1 MRSLSKGFPN
11 LSFFV
16 DAPLVFLLVA
26 CSLLM
31 VPAGSGASTEDDPYL
46 GLNSPSVQEGDSGTT
61 TLTFTARLTD
71 ANGNTQASRKTITA
85 HYEVLSEAGDTAT
98 AGTDYTA
105 TSGTLTFAPGETS
118 KTIDVS
124 VLGDTDVE
132 GDETLTVKWT
142 GWENVWLVSYTYTG
156 TITNDDS
163 APVPD
168 PAVVTVADASASEGD
183 AITFTVALD
192 KAVEGGFAVTPSF
205 SDGTATEGTDYSE
218 NTSALSFSGTAGE
231 TQTFSVS
238 TSEDEDIE
246 GDETFTVGLSV
257 SGTSHAVTA
266 TDTATGTITNDDNDD
281 NDNNEPVI
289 PAAVSIGDA
298 SASEG
303 DAITFTVA
311 LDKAVEGGFAVTP
324 SFSDG
329 TATEGTDYSE
339 NTSALSFSGTAGETQ
354 TFSVSTSEDADI
366 EGDETFTVGLS
377 VSGTSHSV
385 TATDTATGTITN
397 DDNDDN
403 DDNDNND
410 NNEPVIPA
418 AVSIGDAS
426 ASEGDAITF
435 TVALDKAVEGGFAVT
450 PSFSDGTATEGTD
463 YSENTSALSFSGTA
477 GETQT
482 FSVSTSEDEDI
493 EGDETFTVGLSVSGT
508 SHAVT
513 ATSTATGTITNDD
526 ADPPARV
533 TVADV
538 SASEGESMT
547 FTVWLSKAVEGGFT
561 VTPSFSDGT
570 ATEGTDYSENTSALS
585 FSGTA
590 GETQTFSVSTSED
603 EDIEGDETFTVG
615 LAVSGT
621 SHSVTATD
629 TATGTITNDD
639 SAAVTIADASA
650 SEGDAITFTVTLDK
664 AVSGGFTVTPSFT
677 DGTATKGTDYSEN
690 TAALSFAGTA
700 GETQTFTVSTS
711 EDEDIEGDETFTV
724 GLSASGASVSATATA
739 TGTITN
745 DDSAAVTIADASAS
759 EGDAITFT
767 VSLDKAVSGGFTV
780 TPSFTDGTAT
790 KGTDYSENTA
800 ALSFAGTAG
809 ETQTFS
815 VSTSEDE
822 DIEGDETFTVGLSA
836 SGASVSATATATGTI
851 TNDDSAAVT
860 IADASASEGD
870 AITFTVTL
878 DKAVE
883 GGFTV
888 TPRFRDDTATS
899 GTDYTANTSALSF
912 AGTAG
917 ETQTF
922 SVSTSEDE
930 DIEDNETFTVG
941 LVVSSLSITATSTAT
956 GTITNDDNAEVTIA
970 DASASE
976 GDAISFTVSL
986 DKAVSGGL
994 TVTPSFSDGT
1004 ATSGTDYTENT
1015 SALSF
1020 SGTAGETQTFSVS
1033 TREDEDIEGDETF
1046 TVGLAVSGTTHSVT
1060 STSTATGTITNDD
1073 SAAVTIADASASEGD
1088 AISFTVTLDKAVSG
1102 GLTVSPS
1109 FTDGTATEGTDYT
1122 ENTAALSFSGTA
1134 GETQTFSVST
1144 TEDEDI
1150 ESNET
1155 FTVGLA
1161 VSGTSHSVTA
1171 TSTATGTITNDDNA
1185 AVTIADASA
1194 SEGDAISFTVTL
1206 DKAVSGGLTV
1216 SPSFTDGTATEGTDY
1231 TENTASLSFSGT
1243 AGETQTFSVSTSE
1256 DEDIESNET
1265 FTVGLAVSG
1274 TTHSVSATSTA
1285 TGTITNDDSATVTIA
1300 DASASEGDAISF
1312 TVTLDKAVS
1321 GGLTVSP
1328 SFTDGTATEGT
1339 DYTENTASLS
1349 FSGTAGETQTFSV
1362 STSEDEDIEGDE
1374 TFTVGLAVSGT
1385 THSVSATSTATGTI
1399 TNDDSAA
1406 VTIADA
1412 SASEGDAISFTV
1424 TLDKA
1429 VSGGF
1434 TVTPSFTDGT
1444 ATEGTDYTEN
1454 TAALSFAGTAGE
1466 TQTFGVSTTEDTDVE
1481 DDETFTVGLAVSGTS
1496 ASVTAT
1502 STATGTITN
1511 DDSAAISVTLSVNP
1525 SSVSEDAG
1533 STSVTVTATA
1543 ASAVAANTSVTVSI
1557 GGGTATA
1564 GTDYTAVTSL
1574 ALEIPAGGTTGTG
1587 AFKLTPV
1594 DDTEIEGKETISVS
1608 GSGSGLSV
1616 SGTSLELR
1624 DKEEVS
1630 AEWWF
1635 GAKLSVAPSSVS
1647 ENGGSQKVTVTADVS
1662 EWGTSTSDL
1671 SYEVTV
1677 GKGGDSAVS
1686 GTDYKAV
1693 SKFNIT
1699 IKTGRRSG
1707 SNSFNLEPIG
1717 DTDWEGDETITI
1729 HASGTGG
1736 AVSTALTLT
1745 DEGDRP
1751 YSGPQV
1757 ALAANPA
1764 TVSEADGATTV
1775 TVTATSSTHSSAR
1788 TVTVTVGG
1796 SGTATSGTDY
1806 AAVSDFTIALA
1817 KNATSATGTFTLTPT
1832 QDKLAEGDE
1841 TIALAGNV
1849 EGSSAKLTGT
1859 NLTLT
1864 DDDAAPAVTLSA
1876 SPASVSENGGATT
1889 VTVTATSAT
1898 AATKARTVLVAVG
1911 NRSDTATPGTDYTVV
1926 PAFNITIA
1934 ANATTATGTFSLTP
1948 TNDTSVENT
1957 ESISIDGTPESGGV
1971 NFTVGGTAVTLT
1983 DDDAQPAV
1991 TLTATPS
1998 SVAEA
2003 ALATS
2008 VTVKATAASAVTW
2021 ARTVTVSVGKTGSAA
2036 SGTDYAA
2043 VSNFDIAIAANA
2055 TSGTGTFS
2063 LKPTQDTTN
2072 EGNET
2077 IGVAGTSLNTTVT
2090 GATVTLADDDINPAV
2105 TLSVSP
2111 ASVLESASATT
2122 VTVTATAASAMTSA
2136 RTVSVKVGGGT
2147 ATSGTDYA
2155 AVSDFNITIAANAT
2169 SGTGTFTLTP
2179 TQDTSVEGGE
2189 TIGVSGS
2196 SSGTTVTG
2204 TTVALTDD
2212 DALPAVTLSVSTS
2225 SVSESASATSVT
2237 VTATAASAIS
2247 SARTVTVSVGQT
2259 GTASSGSDYAA
2270 VTDFDITIAAN
2281 ATSGTGTFTLTP
2293 TQDSA
2298 FEHDETI
2305 GVDGSS
2311 PNTAMTNTTITL
2323 TDDDKDAVTLS
2334 LNRKTLG
2341 EEASGTS
2348 VTVTATA
2355 ATAISSARTVTISV
2369 GDTGT
2374 ATSGTDYTAV
2384 SDFTITIA
2392 ANATSGTGSFTL
2404 TPTQDT
2410 TNEGNETI
2418 GVAGTNSVSTV
2429 TGTTLTLVDDDQ
2441 HTITLS
2447 ANKTGLSEGWSGNVA
2462 ITATRPANSTA
2473 SAVDVTV
2480 IVGQS
2485 WDTATEGVD
2494 YTEVADFTI
2503 TIPAGQTSAI
2513 GNFAVTVKRDF
2524 VADNERFSYG
2534 GLATG
2539 YKVATSHPGYI
2550 STFEWVTTLGLT
2562 VDKSSVS
2569 EDDGATTV
2577 TVTLHAHPTLVG
2589 NTPVTVQ
2596 VGGGGSTATSGTDHA
2611 AVSNFNM
2618 TLPNKA
2624 STVTKTFTLTPIR
2637 DALIE
2642 SDESIWVN
2650 GHGSHW
2656 SSYSGVGTE
2665 ITLTDAQ
2672 TISLSATP
2680 SSVSEGAPP
2689 TQVAVTATAT
2699 GTEST
2704 PRTVTVSVGDTGTAS
2719 SGTDYAAVSDF
2730 DITIPAN
2737 KTGATNTFTLTPT
2750 KDSAGEGD
2758 ETIGVAGSS
2767 TVAYVYDTSLTL
2779 TDTNPAVTLTA
2790 SPSSISEGASG
2801 TSVTVTATA
2810 STALATARTVT
2821 VKVGDSGTATSGTD
2835 YAAVSDFTIT
2845 IAANETSGT
2854 GTFTLTPT
2862 DDTALEGDETI
2873 DVTGTSAEA
2882 ATISRAVL
2890 TLTDDDLPT
2899 IALTT
2904 VPSYVAVAE
2913 DGSRKSVTVRATA
2926 AAAMKAATTVT
2937 LSVGVSGDSATKTT
2951 DYTVSNV
2958 RTITIPKG
2966 QTTAEASFELTPVQD
2981 TSVEGNE
2988 AISVSGSSSGGHT
3001 VTGTSVTLT
3010 DDDKHQLTLSASPS
3024 SVGEGASGTTVTV
3037 TATAKA
3043 AFSSARTVT
3052 VKVGDS
3058 GTATSGTDYA
3068 AVSDFTVTIAA
3079 NATSGTGTFTLT
3091 PTQDTSVEGNETV
3104 GVSGTSANSTVTGTT
3119 VTLTDDDSYP
3129 AITLS
3134 TNPSSVSEGA
3144 SGTSV
3149 TVKATAASSISSAR
3163 TVTVSVGGSGTASRG
3178 TDYATVADFTVTIAA
3193 NATSGTGTFTLTPTN
3208 DTSIEGNETIG
3219 VSGTSASSTVTGTTV
3234 TLNDDDTHAI
3244 TLSVSPS
3251 SVSESK
3257 SSETVTVT
3265 AAINVARSSA
3275 TTVTVTVGESTD
3287 QATSGTDYSA
3297 VSDFTLTIAANATSG
3312 TGTFTFKPK
3321 TDSTYEGLE
3330 TVTISGSASWLTP
3343 VGISSENENHGN
3355 TIPVTN
3361 TSLSIHDSSNYPAVT
3376 LSVSP
3381 SSVSEGASGTSVTVT
3396 ATAASAIGA
3405 SREVTVSVGGSGTAT
3420 SGTDY
3425 AAVSD
3430 FIIKIAANKTSATG
3444 TFTLTPT
3451 GDSVVEGSETI
3462 GVAGTSLS
3470 TTVTGTTVTLTD
3482 DDSATLTIG
3491 DANASEGDSLTF
3503 TVTLSAA
3510 VQGGLTV
3517 TPGSFTNGTAANGD
3531 YEKKANPQT
3540 LTFTGTANET
3550 HDFKVPSTEDAV
3562 LEAAETFT
3570 VGMSVSNA
3578 PSGVTSSDTGT
3589 GTINNDDSAEVTID
3603 DANADEGDAITFTV
3617 TLSEA
3622 VQGGLTV
3629 TPSFTDVSAVEGT
3642 DYDENTTALTFTGT
3656 KGETKTFTVSTTEEA
3671 NVEAAETFTVGL
3683 TVSNAPTG
3691 TTVTATDTG
3700 TGTINN
3706 DDSST
3711 ITIND
3716 ANADESGSMTFTV
3729 TLSEAVQGG
3738 LTVTP
3743 SFTDV
3748 TAVEGTDYDENTTA
3762 LTFTGTKGET
3772 KTFTVDTTQD
3782 AVFEGNETFTVGL
3795 TVSGAP
3801 SGITATDTG
3810 TGTIN
3815 NDDSAAVTID
3825 DANADEGDAMTFT
3838 VTLSEAVQGGLKVTP
3853 GYTNGTTASGDYTA
3867 NTTALTFTGTKDETK
3882 TFTVSTTEEAVLES
3896 NETFTVG
3903 LTVSDAPSGVT
3914 SSDTGTGTI
3923 NNDDSAEVTI
3933 ADADA
3938 DEGDA
3943 ITFTVTLSEAVQGG
3957 LTVTPDFTDVSAVEG
3972 TDYDENTTALTFTG
3986 TKGETQTFTVST
3998 TEDANVEAAETFTVG
4013 LTVSNAPTG
4022 TTVTATDKGTGTI
4035 NNDDSSTVTINDAN
4049 ADEGGSMTFT
4059 VTLSEAVQGGLKV
4072 TPDFTDV
4079 TAVEGT
4085 DYAKN
4090 TAALSFSGT
4099 KGETQTFTVSTTEE
4113 AVVEYAETFAVGLTV
4128 SDVPAG
4134 STVTSSDTGTGT
4146 INNDDSAEVT
4156 VNDANADEGDAITF
4170 TVTLSEAV
4178 QGGLT
4183 VTPGYTHGTTADND
4197 YTKNT
4202 AALSFSGTKG
4212 ETQTFTVSTTEE
4224 AVVEYAE
4231 TFTVYL
4237 TVSKAPA
4244 GVTATDTGTGTIN
4257 NDDTAQAS
4265 VNDASVSESGSMTFT
4280 VTLSEAVQGGL
4291 TVTPSYT
4298 DGTAGSSDYTANT
4311 SALSF
4316 TGTKGET
4323 QTFTVATTDDAVLEG
4338 NESFTVSL
4346 SVSNAPPGVTV
4357 AGGGSNAG
4365 AKSVAL
4371 AAVSASGTG
4380 GTGTI
4385 LNDDSAEVT
4394 INNASA
4400 DEGEEITFTLTL
4412 DTAVQGG
4419 LTVTP
4424 SFTDITATK
4433 GDDYDENT
4441 AAITFTGTQGEM
4453 KYLIV
4458 STTHD
4463 EVIEADNSF
4472 TVSLSVSNAPPG
4484 VTSSDTGTGTI
4495 FDNDTPLVPVYPKL
4509 TIGDASATEGDSL
4522 SFTVSL
4528 DRAVS
4533 GGFTVT
4539 PTYTNGT
4546 ASGSDYT
4553 ENTTALSFTGTA
4565 NESQTFTVATTD
4577 DASVEAAE
4585 TFTVGLT
4592 VSGTTRTVKAK
4603 DTGTGTIQDN
4613 DKAANAS
4620 VSVSDASASE
4630 GSSMTFTVTLDKAVS
4645 GGLTVTPSYT
4655 NGTASS
4661 SDYTEN
4667 TTALSFTGTANETQT
4682 FTVATTDDAALESDE
4697 TFTVG
4702 LSVSHASVTATD
4714 TGTGTI
4720 QDDDAATVSVSDAS
4734 ASEGSSLTFTV
4745 SLDKAVSGGLTVTPS
4760 YTNGTASSS
4769 DYTENTTALSFTGT
4783 ANETQTFTVATT
4795 DDAVLESDE
4804 TFTVGLSA
4812 SHASVTAT
4820 DTGTGTIQD
4829 DDVATVSVSDASA
4842 SEGSSLTFTVS
4853 LDKAVSGG
4861 LTVKPSFTDGTA
4873 SSSDYTENTTA
4884 LSFTGTANETQ
4895 TFTVATTDDAALEGN
4910 ETFTVGL
4917 SVSATT
4923 LNVTASDGIGTI
4935 QDDDVAT
4942 VSVSDAS
4949 ASEGSSL
4956 TFTVTLDQDV
4966 SGGFTVTPSYTDG
4979 TASGSDYTANTTA
4992 LSFSGTANETQT
5004 FTVSTTQ
5011 DAVLEGNETF
5021 TVGLSVS
5028 HASVTATDTGTG
5040 TIRDNDAATVSVS
5053 DASASEGSSLTFTVS
5068 LDKAVSGG
5076 LTVTPSFTDGTATQG
5091 SDYTANATALSFA
5104 GTAGE
5109 IQTFTVA
5116 TTDDALLETAET
5128 FTVGLSVSA
5137 TVLNVT
5143 ATATATGT
5151 IQDND
5156 SAAVTISSA
5165 SATEGSS
5172 LTFTVRLNQ
5181 AVAGGLTVT
5190 PSYTNGTASSS
5201 DYTANT
5207 TALSFT
5213 GTANETQTFT
5223 VATTQDAV
5231 LEGDETFTVG
5241 LSASHAS
5248 VTDTGTG
5255 TGTIQDDDGATV
5267 TISDVSVFEGASL
5280 TFSVMLDQD
5289 VAGGLTVTPS
5299 FTDGTATQGSDYTAN
5314 TTALSFAGTAG
5325 EIQTFTVATTQDAVL
5340 EGDETFT
5347 VGLSASHASVTDTDT
5362 ATGTIQDNDRAAVTV
5377 NDASTIEGSSLTFT
5391 VRLSAAV
5398 QGGLTV
5404 TPSFTDSTATQGS
5417 DYTANT
5423 TALSFTGTA
5432 GEIQT
5437 FTVSTTDDG
5446 AVERH
5451 ETFTVGLSASHASV
5465 TAADTGTGTILNDDV
5480 RPTVALSGPATVQ
5493 NGAFDV
5499 SITFSA
5505 SMTGFARSDLSV
5517 SNGSV
5522 TGLSGSGA
5530 SYTATITP
5538 AASGM
5543 VVVAVAENVARDQA
5557 GNGNQAAAPF
5567 SVQADLDAPTVS
5579 LSGPQSIKGVN
5590 PFDVTIAFSESVT
5603 GFEQGDLSVSNGS
5616 ATGLS
5621 GSGTSYAATIT
5632 PASSGTVTVA
5642 VAAKVAHD
5650 LAGNGNQAAAPF
5662 SVQAIASTIA
5672 SLPAANEAPTF
5683 AGSNQRSVA
5692 ENTLASQPIGAPV
5705 SATDADGD
5713 TLTYTLSG
5721 LDASSFAL
5729 DADSGQVRTL
5739 AALDYE
5745 TQTTYAVVVEVSDGQ
5760 GGTARQPVAIAV
5772 IDEAEP
5778 PAAPDAP
5785 TVTATSK
5792 TSLAIA
5798 WTAPATA
5805 GRPPISDYDVQYR
5818 VAASA
5823 DAFVD
5828 AGYDGTGT
5836 TTALDG
5842 LRPGTAYEVQVRAHN
5857 DEGPSAWSALG
5868 TGRTDAN
5875 TAPTFVEGG
5884 NRSVAENTAAG
5895 QPIGAPVSATDAD
5908 GDALT
5913 YTLAGTDASSFA
5925 LDADS
5930 GQVRTLAALD
5940 YESRTTYAVVVEV
5953 SDGQGGTARQSVA
5966 IAVIDEAEPP
5976 AAPDAP
5982 TVTGT
5987 SKTSLAIAWTAPAT
6001 AGRPPISDY
6010 DVQYRVAAS
6019 GDAFVDAGYDGTGT
6033 TTALDGLRPDRA
6045 YEVQVR
6051 AHNDE
6056 GASAWSAL
6064 GEGRTHEN
6072 VAPAFTDQSV
6082 GDEFEALEFNV
6093 SEGGQQIRAS
6103 VQATDTD
6110 GDVLIFSITGR
6121 DAEAFTIDADTGQL
6135 QVLDELDHERQAT
6148 YELIVAVSD
6157 GQGGMALLPVV
6168 ITVTD
6173 EAEPPATPDAPAV
6186 NAVSTTGLAVAWT
6199 APENLGPP
6207 ISDYDVQ
6214 YRLAGSGVAFTDAGY
6229 DGTGTTTTLEGLQA
6243 DTAYEVH
6250 VRAHND
6256 EGASPWSAPGTGTT
6270 DQLPLEAPVLEDQT
6284 ATAGMPFRY
6293 QFAAV
6298 AQAVDYQATLAD
6310 GIGLPSWLR
6319 FDAATRTF
6327 GGTPPVAGTLSIEVT
6342 ATDGPDRSASAT
6354 FALGVVQAA
6363 PVAVDDE
6370 ATVAEGGTVLIDVLA
6385 NDTDFDG
6392 DRLSVHLV
6400 EETSHGAV
6408 QVNADGTV
6416 SYQHDDS
6423 ETVGDQFHYRVH
6435 DGTAD
6440 SEVATVTI
6448 AVGAVNDA
6456 PTADAGT
6463 DQIVAEE
6470 AAVQLSGSGTDPEG
6484 EVLTYQWSQV
6494 SGSTVALSEATSTVP
6509 AFTAPTQLT
6518 ADATLVFE
6526 LVVTDASGAVS
6537 APDAV
6542 TITVEAGDNDAPVF
6556 DAASY
6561 AFELAENEA
6570 GQPTPIALGRVLASD
6585 PEGEAVTYALTGA
6598 ASRFALDATSGAL
6611 TYIGAGE
6618 DAEATDHYTLT
6629 AQAADPHGASAS
6641 VPVRITIGNVDEPGS
6656 VTLTTYEPLIGQVVR
6671 AQLQDPDGA
6680 ATDVGWQWQ
6689 RSEDEIRWDAI
6700 AGATHDHYT
6709 PVIDDDG
6716 MRLRAIAT
6724 YTDPARTTPLALAS
6738 EATESV
6744 TVATEDANRTRQLA
6758 LAAVGRSVAEDVI
6771 EALNARMVA
6780 ADRHESYVTV
6790 NGQRTVVG
6798 RTESEGNPRSVRAA
6812 AQADA
6817 AEQRRHPLDNS
6828 EFQLAIDETNELT
6841 LWGRGA
6847 LNSFNSRP
6855 DQAGALTL
6863 NSQLGFGYLGVD
6875 YRRAGAATG
6884 VGMMLLRNQGTLD
6897 YQSTFIA
6904 KDNATLTL
6912 TNVLPYIHWRP
6923 KVGVDVWSLVGYG
6936 QGEVEVIDVD
6946 PVRLRM
6952 GAVGLRY
6959 DLRSLGRVQLAAK
6972 TDAFAVQLTPDAGAG
6987 STAQRLRLALESRMN
7002 WRVSPY
7008 GSLQP
7013 TVELGVRWDGG
7024 DGDTGPGAEVAGGLT
7039 YTDERYGL
7047 HVEARGRRLLAHREG
7062 HVGLWGGSLMVR
7074 RQSADR
7080 RGLQVALGPSWGEAD
7095 SRVESLWRGQLMAG
7109 PADAEPSWTPSELT
7123 LTSGYGL
7130 SLSASSQLTPFVEA
7144 GTGPMQRLRV
7154 GTRWDW
7160 MGAGTRQV
7168 EIFGEQRRGP
7178 GTPADRSIQLRG
7190 TLEL

>member
-1 MRSLSKGFPN
+1 MLPLPLSPIELLPTLSRSEIPSSRCRAASRLGG
-11 LSFFV
+11 LC
-16 DAPLVFLLVA
+16 LLAAFAVA
-26 CSLLM
+26 AML
-31 VPAGSGASTEDDPYL
+31 PAGEAGAGSWTSPTLGYKFTTDHVTEGSSFSVTIERLDDKAGGGSHNTSIYTEAKGKSGAGYD
-46 GLNSPSVQEGDSGTT
+46 V
-61 TLTFTARLTD
+61 
-71 ANGNTQASRKTITA
+71 
-85 HYEVLSEAGDTAT
+85 AT

-105 TSGTLTFAPGETS
+105 YSQTHTFS
-118 KTIDVS
+118 KAGDKVTFTISTTQDQK
-124 VLGDTDVE
+124 VE
-132 GDETLTVKWT
+132 GDEALAITVQPGGSGKDKASVYPRIKNDDVGTITISNQSVDEGGNVTFTAKHTGKAAAYGFKATPKYTNGTAESGDYTANTTQLSFSGALNEEKTFTVSTIEDAVLETDETVTVGFDISGQAKVKSGAQVGGGTATL
-142 GWENVWLVSYTYTG
+142 

-163 APVPD
+163 AT
-168 PAVVTVADASASEGD
+168 VTVNDASASEGD
-183 AITFTVALD
+183 DMTFTVTLSE
-192 KAVEGGFAVTPSF
+192 AVEGGLTVTPSYT
-205 SDGTATEGTDYSE
+205 DGTTASGDYTANTTALTFTGTK
-218 NTSALSFSGTAGE
+218 GE
-231 TQTFSVS
+231 TKTFTVS
-238 TSEDEDIE
+238 TTEDAVLE
-246 GDETFTVGLSV
+246 GNETFTVGLSV
-257 SGTSHAVTA
+257 SGA
-266 TDTATGTITNDDNDD
+266 
-281 NDNNEPVI
+281 
-289 PAAVSIGDA
+289 
-298 SASEG
+298 
-303 DAITFTVA
+303 
-311 LDKAVEGGFAVTP
+311 P
-324 SFSDG
+324 SG
-329 TATEGTDYSE
+329 
-339 NTSALSFSGTAGETQ
+339 
-354 TFSVSTSEDADI
+354 
-366 EGDETFTVGLS
+366 
-377 VSGTSHSV
+377 
-385 TATDTATGTITN
+385 
-397 DDNDDN
+397 
-403 DDNDNND
+403 
-410 NNEPVIPA
+410 
-418 AVSIGDAS
+418 
-426 ASEGDAITF
+426 
-435 TVALDKAVEGGFAVT
+435 
-450 PSFSDGTATEGTD
+450 
-463 YSENTSALSFSGTA
+463 
-477 GETQT
+477 
-482 FSVSTSEDEDI
+482 
-493 EGDETFTVGLSVSGT
+493 
-508 SHAVT
+508 
-513 ATSTATGTITNDD
+513 
-526 ADPPARV
+526 
-533 TVADV
+533 
-538 SASEGESMT
+538 
-547 FTVWLSKAVEGGFT
+547 
-561 VTPSFSDGT
+561 
-570 ATEGTDYSENTSALS
+570 
-585 FSGTA
+585 
-590 GETQTFSVSTSED
+590 
-603 EDIEGDETFTVG
+603 
-615 LAVSGT
+615 
-621 SHSVTATD
+621 
-629 TATGTITNDD
+629 
-639 SAAVTIADASA
+639 
-650 SEGDAITFTVTLDK
+650 
-664 AVSGGFTVTPSFT
+664 
-677 DGTATKGTDYSEN
+677 
-690 TAALSFAGTA
+690 
-700 GETQTFTVSTS
+700 
-711 EDEDIEGDETFTV
+711 
-724 GLSASGASVSATATA
+724 
-739 TGTITN
+739 
-745 DDSAAVTIADASAS
+745 
-759 EGDAITFT
+759 
-767 VSLDKAVSGGFTV
+767 
-780 TPSFTDGTAT
+780 
-790 KGTDYSENTA
+790 
-800 ALSFAGTAG
+800 
-809 ETQTFS
+809 
-815 VSTSEDE
+815 
-822 DIEGDETFTVGLSA
+822 
-836 SGASVSATATATGTI
+836 
-851 TNDDSAAVT
+851 
-860 IADASASEGD
+860 
-870 AITFTVTL
+870 
-878 DKAVE
+878 
-883 GGFTV
+883 
-888 TPRFRDDTATS
+888 
-899 GTDYTANTSALSF
+899 
-912 AGTAG
+912 
-917 ETQTF
+917 
-922 SVSTSEDE
+922 
-930 DIEDNETFTVG
+930 
-941 LVVSSLSITATSTAT
+941 
-956 GTITNDDNAEVTIA
+956 
-970 DASASE
+970 
-976 GDAISFTVSL
+976 
-986 DKAVSGGL
+986 
-994 TVTPSFSDGT
+994 
-1004 ATSGTDYTENT
+1004 
-1015 SALSF
+1015 
-1020 SGTAGETQTFSVS
+1020 
-1033 TREDEDIEGDETF
+1033 
-1046 TVGLAVSGTTHSVT
+1046 VT
-1060 STSTATGTITNDD
+1060 STDTGT
-1073 SAAVTIADASASEGD
+1073 G
-1088 AISFTVTLDKAVSG
+1088 TV
-1102 GLTVSPS
+1102 
-1109 FTDGTATEGTDYT
+1109 
-1122 ENTAALSFSGTA
+1122 N
-1134 GETQTFSVST
+1134 
-1144 TEDEDI
+1144 
-1150 ESNET
+1150 
-1155 FTVGLA
+1155 
-1161 VSGTSHSVTA
+1161 
-1171 TSTATGTITNDDNA
+1171 
-1185 AVTIADASA
+1185 
-1194 SEGDAISFTVTL
+1194 
-1206 DKAVSGGLTV
+1206 
-1216 SPSFTDGTATEGTDY
+1216 
-1231 TENTASLSFSGT
+1231 
-1243 AGETQTFSVSTSE
+1243 
-1256 DEDIESNET
+1256 
-1265 FTVGLAVSG
+1265 
-1274 TTHSVSATSTA
+1274 
-1285 TGTITNDDSATVTIA
+1285 NDDSATVTIN
-1300 DASASEGDAISF
+1300 DASASEGD
-1312 TVTLDKAVS
+1312 D
-1321 GGLTVSP
+1321 
-1328 SFTDGTATEGT
+1328 
-1339 DYTENTASLS
+1339 
-1349 FSGTAGETQTFSV
+1349 
-1362 STSEDEDIEGDE
+1362 
-1374 TFTVGLAVSGT
+1374 
-1385 THSVSATSTATGTI
+1385 
-1399 TNDDSAA
+1399 
-1406 VTIADA
+1406 
-1412 SASEGDAISFTV
+1412 
-1424 TLDKA
+1424 
-1429 VSGGF
+1429 
-1434 TVTPSFTDGT
+1434 
-1444 ATEGTDYTEN
+1444 
-1454 TAALSFAGTAGE
+1454 
-1466 TQTFGVSTTEDTDVE
+1466 
-1481 DDETFTVGLAVSGTS
+1481 
-1496 ASVTAT
+1496 
-1502 STATGTITN
+1502 
-1511 DDSAAISVTLSVNP
+1511 
-1525 SSVSEDAG
+1525 
-1533 STSVTVTATA
+1533 
-1543 ASAVAANTSVTVSI
+1543 
-1557 GGGTATA
+1557 
-1564 GTDYTAVTSL
+1564 
-1574 ALEIPAGGTTGTG
+1574 
-1587 AFKLTPV
+1587 
-1594 DDTEIEGKETISVS
+1594 
-1608 GSGSGLSV
+1608 
-1616 SGTSLELR
+1616 
-1624 DKEEVS
+1624 
-1630 AEWWF
+1630 
-1635 GAKLSVAPSSVS
+1635 
-1647 ENGGSQKVTVTADVS
+1647 
-1662 EWGTSTSDL
+1662 
-1671 SYEVTV
+1671 
-1677 GKGGDSAVS
+1677 
-1686 GTDYKAV
+1686 
-1693 SKFNIT
+1693 
-1699 IKTGRRSG
+1699 
-1707 SNSFNLEPIG
+1707 
-1717 DTDWEGDETITI
+1717 
-1729 HASGTGG
+1729 
-1736 AVSTALTLT
+1736 
-1745 DEGDRP
+1745 
-1751 YSGPQV
+1751 
-1757 ALAANPA
+1757 
-1764 TVSEADGATTV
+1764 
-1775 TVTATSSTHSSAR
+1775 
-1788 TVTVTVGG
+1788 
-1796 SGTATSGTDY
+1796 
-1806 AAVSDFTIALA
+1806 
-1817 KNATSATGTFTLTPT
+1817 
-1832 QDKLAEGDE
+1832 
-1841 TIALAGNV
+1841 
-1849 EGSSAKLTGT
+1849 
-1859 NLTLT
+1859 
-1864 DDDAAPAVTLSA
+1864 
-1876 SPASVSENGGATT
+1876 
-1889 VTVTATSAT
+1889 
-1898 AATKARTVLVAVG
+1898 
-1911 NRSDTATPGTDYTVV
+1911 
-1926 PAFNITIA
+1926 
-1934 ANATTATGTFSLTP
+1934 
-1948 TNDTSVENT
+1948 
-1957 ESISIDGTPESGGV
+1957 
-1971 NFTVGGTAVTLT
+1971 
-1983 DDDAQPAV
+1983 
-1991 TLTATPS
+1991 
-1998 SVAEA
+1998 
-2003 ALATS
+2003 
-2008 VTVKATAASAVTW
+2008 
-2021 ARTVTVSVGKTGSAA
+2021 
-2036 SGTDYAA
+2036 
-2043 VSNFDIAIAANA
+2043 
-2055 TSGTGTFS
+2055 
-2063 LKPTQDTTN
+2063 
-2072 EGNET
+2072 
-2077 IGVAGTSLNTTVT
+2077 
-2090 GATVTLADDDINPAV
+2090 
-2105 TLSVSP
+2105 
-2111 ASVLESASATT
+2111 
-2122 VTVTATAASAMTSA
+2122 M
-2136 RTVSVKVGGGT
+2136 
-2147 ATSGTDYA
+2147 
-2155 AVSDFNITIAANAT
+2155 
-2169 SGTGTFTLTP
+2169 
-2179 TQDTSVEGGE
+2179 
-2189 TIGVSGS
+2189 
-2196 SSGTTVTG
+2196 
-2204 TTVALTDD
+2204 
-2212 DALPAVTLSVSTS
+2212 
-2225 SVSESASATSVT
+2225 
-2237 VTATAASAIS
+2237 
-2247 SARTVTVSVGQT
+2247 
-2259 GTASSGSDYAA
+2259 
-2270 VTDFDITIAAN
+2270 
-2281 ATSGTGTFTLTP
+2281 
-2293 TQDSA
+2293 
-2298 FEHDETI
+2298 
-2305 GVDGSS
+2305 
-2311 PNTAMTNTTITL
+2311 
-2323 TDDDKDAVTLS
+2323 
-2334 LNRKTLG
+2334 
-2341 EEASGTS
+2341 
-2348 VTVTATA
+2348 
-2355 ATAISSARTVTISV
+2355 
-2369 GDTGT
+2369 
-2374 ATSGTDYTAV
+2374 
-2384 SDFTITIA
+2384 
-2392 ANATSGTGSFTL
+2392 
-2404 TPTQDT
+2404 
-2410 TNEGNETI
+2410 
-2418 GVAGTNSVSTV
+2418 
-2429 TGTTLTLVDDDQ
+2429 
-2441 HTITLS
+2441 
-2447 ANKTGLSEGWSGNVA
+2447 
-2462 ITATRPANSTA
+2462 
-2473 SAVDVTV
+2473 
-2480 IVGQS
+2480 
-2485 WDTATEGVD
+2485 
-2494 YTEVADFTI
+2494 
-2503 TIPAGQTSAI
+2503 
-2513 GNFAVTVKRDF
+2513 
-2524 VADNERFSYG
+2524 
-2534 GLATG
+2534 
-2539 YKVATSHPGYI
+2539 
-2550 STFEWVTTLGLT
+2550 
-2562 VDKSSVS
+2562 
-2569 EDDGATTV
+2569 
-2577 TVTLHAHPTLVG
+2577 
-2589 NTPVTVQ
+2589 
-2596 VGGGGSTATSGTDHA
+2596 
-2611 AVSNFNM
+2611 
-2618 TLPNKA
+2618 
-2624 STVTKTFTLTPIR
+2624 
-2637 DALIE
+2637 
-2642 SDESIWVN
+2642 
-2650 GHGSHW
+2650 
-2656 SSYSGVGTE
+2656 
-2665 ITLTDAQ
+2665 
-2672 TISLSATP
+2672 
-2680 SSVSEGAPP
+2680 
-2689 TQVAVTATAT
+2689 
-2699 GTEST
+2699 
-2704 PRTVTVSVGDTGTAS
+2704 
-2719 SGTDYAAVSDF
+2719 
-2730 DITIPAN
+2730 
-2737 KTGATNTFTLTPT
+2737 
-2750 KDSAGEGD
+2750 
-2758 ETIGVAGSS
+2758 
-2767 TVAYVYDTSLTL
+2767 
-2779 TDTNPAVTLTA
+2779 
-2790 SPSSISEGASG
+2790 
-2801 TSVTVTATA
+2801 
-2810 STALATARTVT
+2810 
-2821 VKVGDSGTATSGTD
+2821 
-2835 YAAVSDFTIT
+2835 
-2845 IAANETSGT
+2845 
-2854 GTFTLTPT
+2854 
-2862 DDTALEGDETI
+2862 
-2873 DVTGTSAEA
+2873 
-2882 ATISRAVL
+2882 
-2890 TLTDDDLPT
+2890 
-2899 IALTT
+2899 
-2904 VPSYVAVAE
+2904 
-2913 DGSRKSVTVRATA
+2913 
-2926 AAAMKAATTVT
+2926 
-2937 LSVGVSGDSATKTT
+2937 
-2951 DYTVSNV
+2951 
-2958 RTITIPKG
+2958 
-2966 QTTAEASFELTPVQD
+2966 
-2981 TSVEGNE
+2981 
-2988 AISVSGSSSGGHT
+2988 
-3001 VTGTSVTLT
+3001 
-3010 DDDKHQLTLSASPS
+3010 
-3024 SVGEGASGTTVTV
+3024 
-3037 TATAKA
+3037 
-3043 AFSSARTVT
+3043 
-3052 VKVGDS
+3052 
-3058 GTATSGTDYA
+3058 
-3068 AVSDFTVTIAA
+3068 
-3079 NATSGTGTFTLT
+3079 
-3091 PTQDTSVEGNETV
+3091 
-3104 GVSGTSANSTVTGTT
+3104 
-3119 VTLTDDDSYP
+3119 
-3129 AITLS
+3129 
-3134 TNPSSVSEGA
+3134 
-3144 SGTSV
+3144 
-3149 TVKATAASSISSAR
+3149 
-3163 TVTVSVGGSGTASRG
+3163 
-3178 TDYATVADFTVTIAA
+3178 
-3193 NATSGTGTFTLTPTN
+3193 
-3208 DTSIEGNETIG
+3208 
-3219 VSGTSASSTVTGTTV
+3219 
-3234 TLNDDDTHAI
+3234 
-3244 TLSVSPS
+3244 
-3251 SVSESK
+3251 
-3257 SSETVTVT
+3257 
-3265 AAINVARSSA
+3265 
-3275 TTVTVTVGESTD
+3275 
-3287 QATSGTDYSA
+3287 
-3297 VSDFTLTIAANATSG
+3297 
-3312 TGTFTFKPK
+3312 
-3321 TDSTYEGLE
+3321 
-3330 TVTISGSASWLTP
+3330 
-3343 VGISSENENHGN
+3343 
-3355 TIPVTN
+3355 
-3361 TSLSIHDSSNYPAVT
+3361 
-3376 LSVSP
+3376 
-3381 SSVSEGASGTSVTVT
+3381 
-3396 ATAASAIGA
+3396 
-3405 SREVTVSVGGSGTAT
+3405 
-3420 SGTDY
+3420 
-3425 AAVSD
+3425 
-3430 FIIKIAANKTSATG
+3430 
-3444 TFTLTPT
+3444 
-3451 GDSVVEGSETI
+3451 
-3462 GVAGTSLS
+3462 
-3470 TTVTGTTVTLTD
+3470 
-3482 DDSATLTIG
+3482 
-3491 DANASEGDSLTF
+3491 TF

-3517 TPGSFTNGTAANGD
+3517 TPSFTDGTAVEGTD
-3531 YEKKANPQT
+3531 YDENT
-3540 LTFTGTANET
+3540 LKFSFTGTASET
-3550 HDFKVPSTEDAV
+3550 KTFTVSTTEDAV
-3562 LEAAETFT
+3562 LEGNETFT
-3570 VGMSVSNA
+3570 VGLSVSGA
-3578 PSGVTSSDTGT
+3578 PSGVTATDTGT
-3589 GTINNDDSAEVTID
+3589 GTVNNDDSATVTVNDASASEGDDMTFTVTLSEAVQGGLTVTPSFTDVSAVEGTDYDENTSGLSFSGTKGETKTFTVSTTEDAVLEGNETFTVGLSVSGAPSGVTATDTGTGTVNNDDSATVTIN
-3603 DANADEGDAITFTV
+3603 DANASEGDDITFTV

-3642 DYDENTTALTFTGT
+3642 DYDENTSGLSFSGT
-3656 KGETKTFTVSTTEEA
+3656 KGETQTFTVSTTEDAVLEG
-3671 NVEAAETFTVGL
+3671 NETFTVGL
-3683 TVSNAPTG
+3683 SVSGAPSGVTSSDTGTGTVNNDDSATVTINDANASEGDDITFTVTLSEAVQGGLTVTPSFTDVSAVEGTDYDENTSGLSFSGTKGETQTFTVSTTEDAVLEGNETFTVGLSVSNAPSG
-3691 TTVTATDTG
+3691 VTSTDTG
-3700 TGTINN
+3700 TGTVNN
-3706 DDSST
+3706 DDSAT
-3711 ITIND
+3711 VTVND
-3716 ANADESGSMTFTV
+3716 ASASEGDDMTFTV

-3748 TAVEGTDYDENTTA
+3748 SAVEGTDYDENTSG
-3762 LTFTGTKGET
+3762 LSFSGTKGET
-3772 KTFTVDTTQD
+3772 QTFTVSTTED
-3782 AVFEGNETFTVGL
+3782 AVLEGNETFTVGL
-3795 TVSGAP
+3795 SVSGAP
-3801 SGITATDTG
+3801 SGVTSSDTG

-3815 NDDSAAVTID
+3815 NDDSAEVTID

-3853 GYTNGTTASGDYTA
+3853 S
-3867 NTTALTFTGTKDETK
+3867 
-3882 TFTVSTTEEAVLES
+3882 
-3896 NETFTVG
+3896 
-3903 LTVSDAPSGVT
+3903 
-3914 SSDTGTGTI
+3914 
-3923 NNDDSAEVTI
+3923 
-3933 ADADA
+3933 
-3938 DEGDA
+3938 
-3943 ITFTVTLSEAVQGG
+3943 
-3957 LTVTPDFTDVSAVEG
+3957 FTDVSAVEG

-4022 TTVTATDKGTGTI
+4022 APSGVTATDTGTGTI
-4035 NNDDSSTVTINDAN
+4035 NNDDSSTVTINDANADEGDDITFTVTLSEAVQGGLTVTPGYTNGTAASGDYTANTTALSFTGTKGETKTFTVSTTEDAVFEANETFTVGLSVSNAPSGITSSDTGTGTINNDDSAEVTINDANADEGDAMTFTVTLSEAVQGGLTVTPSYTNGTTASGDYTANTTALSFTGTKDETKTFTVSTTEEAVLESNETFTVGLTVSDAPSGVTSTDTGTGTINNDDSSSVTINDANADEGGSMTFTVTLSEAVQGGLTVTPTFTDVSAVEGTDYDENTSGLSFTGTKGETKTFTVSTTEDANVEGNETFTVGLSVSGAPSGVTSTDTGTGTINNDDSSSVTINDANADEGGSMTFTVTLSEAVQGGLTVTPTFTDVTAVEGTDYDENTTALSFTGTKGETKTFTVSTTEDAVLESNETFTVGLSVSNAPSGITATDTGTGTINNDDSAEVTIADANADEGDAMTFTVTLSEAVQGGLKVTPSYTNGTTASGDYTANTAALTFTGTKGETKTFTVSTTEDAVLESNETFTVGLTVSDAPSGVTATDTGTGTINNDDSATVTIADANADEGDAMTFTVTLSEAVQGGLTVTPSFTDVSAVEGTDYVENASGLSFTGTKGETKTFTVSTTEDANVEGNETFTVGLSVSGAPSGVTSTDTGTGTINNDDSSSVTINDAN

-4085 DYAKN
+4085 DYTKN

-4128 SDVPAG
+4128 SDVPTG

-4231 TFTVYL
+4231 TFTVGL

-4244 GVTATDTGTGTIN
+4244 GVTSSDTGTGTIN

-4311 SALSF
+4311 AALSF

-4472 TVSLSVSNAPPG
+4472 TVSLSVSNAPAG

-4533 GGFTVT
+4533 GGLTVT
-4539 PTYTNGT
+4539 PSFTNGT
-4546 ASGSDYT
+4546 ASSSDYT
-4553 ENTTALSFTGTA
+4553 ENTTVLSFTGTA
-4565 NESQTFTVATTD
+4565 NESHTFTVATTD
-4577 DASVEAAE
+4577 DALVEAAE

-4745 SLDKAVSGGLTVTPS
+4745 SLDKAVSGGFTVTPSFTDSTASSSDYTENTTALSFTGTANETQTFTVATTDDAALESDETFTVGLSVSHASVTATDTGTGTIQDDDAATVSVSDASASEGSSLTFTVSLDKAVSGGLTVTPS
-4760 YTNGTASSS
+4760 YTDGTASSS

-4795 DDAVLESDE
+4795 DDAALESDE

-4861 LTVKPSFTDGTA
+4861 FTVTPSFTDSTA
-4873 SSSDYTENTTA
+4873 TQGSDYTANTTV

-4895 TFTVATTDDAALEGN
+4895 TFTVATTDDAVLEGN

-4935 QDDDVAT
+4935 QDDDAAT

-4956 TFTVTLDQDV
+4956 TFTVSLDKAV
-4966 SGGFTVTPSYTDG
+4966 SGGLTVTPSFTDS
-4979 TASGSDYTANTTA
+4979 TATQGSDYTENTTA
-4992 LSFSGTANETQT
+4992 LSFTGTANETQT
-5004 FTVSTTQ
+5004 FTVATTD

-5053 DASASEGSSLTFTVS
+5053 DASATEGDSLTFTVS

-5076 LTVTPSFTDGTATQG
+5076 FTVTPSFTDGTATQG

-5128 FTVGLSVSA
+5128 FTVGLNVSA

-5181 AVAGGLTVT
+5181 AVSGGLTVT

-5207 TALSFT
+5207 TALSFA
-5213 GTANETQTFT
+5213 GTAGEIQTFT

-5267 TISDVSVFEGASL
+5267 TISDVSVFEGSSL

-5299 FTDGTATQGSDYTAN
+5299 FTDGTATQGDDYTAN
-5314 TTALSFAGTAG
+5314 TTALSFVGTAG

-5603 GFEQGDLSVSNGS
+5603 GFAQGDLSVSNGS

-5798 WTAPATA
+5798 WTAPAPA

-5875 TAPTFVEGG
+5875 TAPTFVEDG

-5940 YESRTTYAVVVEV
+5940 YESRTTYAVVVV
-5953 SDGQGGTARQSVA
+5953 ASDGQGGTARQPVA

-5987 SKTSLAIAWTAPAT
+5987 SKTSLAIAWTAPAP

-6056 GASAWSAL
+6056 GASAWSAP

-6256 EGASPWSAPGTGTT
+6256 EGASPWSAPGTGMT

-6542 TITVEAGDNDAPVF
+6542 TITVEAGANDAPVF

-6570 GQPTPIALGRVLASD
+6570 GQPMPIALGRVLASD

-6629 AQAADPHGASAS
+6629 AQAADPHGASTS

-6863 NSQLGFGYLGVD
+6863 NSQLGFGYLGID

-6884 VGMMLLRNQGTLD
+6884 VGMMLLRNQGALD
-6897 YQSTFIA
+6897 YQSTVID

-6912 TNVLPYIHWRP
+6912 TNVLPYVHWRP
-6923 KVGVDVWSLVGYG
+6923 KAGVDVWSLVGYG

>member
-16 DAPLVFLLVA
+16 DATLIFLLVA

-31 VPAGSGASTEDDPYL
+31 VPAGSGASTEDAPYL
-46 GLNSPSVQEGDSGTT
+46 GLNSPSVPEGDSGTT

-142 GWENVWLVSYTYTG
+142 GWENVWLVSYSHTG
-156 TITNDDS
+156 TITNDDNDNIE
-163 APVPD
+163 PVI
-168 PAVVTVADASASEGD
+168 PAAVSIGDASASEGD
-183 AITFTVALD
+183 AITFTVMLD
-192 KAVEGGFAVTPSF
+192 KAVEGGLTVTPSF

-246 GDETFTVGLSV
+246 GDETFTVGL
-257 SGTSHAVTA
+257 A
-266 TDTATGTITNDDNDD
+266 
-281 NDNNEPVI
+281 
-289 PAAVSIGDA
+289 
-298 SASEG
+298 
-303 DAITFTVA
+303 
-311 LDKAVEGGFAVTP
+311 
-324 SFSDG
+324 
-329 TATEGTDYSE
+329 
-339 NTSALSFSGTAGETQ
+339 
-354 TFSVSTSEDADI
+354 
-366 EGDETFTVGLS
+366 

-385 TATDTATGTITN
+385 TATDTATGTIT
-397 DDNDDN
+397 N

-435 TVALDKAVEGGFAVT
+435 TVMLDKAVEGGLTVT
-450 PSFSDGTATEGTD
+450 PSFSDGTATKGTD
-463 YSENTSALSFSGTA
+463 YTENTTALSFSGTA
-477 GETQT
+477 GETKT
-482 FSVSTSEDEDI
+482 FSVSTSEDADI

-508 SHAVT
+508 SHDVT

-690 TAALSFAGTA
+690 TAVLSFAGTA

-1321 GGLTVSP
+1321 GGLTVTP
-1328 SFTDGTATEGT
+1328 SFTDGTATKGT
-1339 DYTENTASLS
+1339 DYTENTAALS

-1466 TQTFGVSTTEDTDVE
+1466 TQTFSVSTTEDTDVE
-1481 DDETFTVGLAVSGTS
+1481 EDETFTVGLAVSGTS

-1587 AFKLTPV
+1587 AFKLTPIE
-1594 DDTEIEGKETISVS
+1594 DREIEGKETISIS

-1616 SGTSLELR
+1616 SGTSLELT
-1624 DKEEVS
+1624 DKNEVS

-1635 GAKLSVAPSSVS
+1635 GAKLSLSPGSVS

-1757 ALAANPA
+1757 TLAANPA

-1775 TVTATSSTHSSAR
+1775 TVTATSSTHSVAR

-1864 DDDAAPAVTLSA
+1864 DDDAAPAVTLSV
-1876 SPASVSENGGATT
+1876 SPSSVSENGGATT

-1983 DDDAQPAV
+1983 DNDAQPAV

-2008 VTVKATAASAVTW
+2008 VTVKATAASAVAW
-2021 ARTVTVSVGKTGSAA
+2021 VRTVSVSVGKTGSAA

-2196 SSGTTVTG
+2196 STGTTVTG

-2237 VTATAASAIS
+2237 VTATAASSIT

-2259 GTASSGSDYAA
+2259 GTASSGSDYVA
-2270 VTDFDITIAAN
+2270 VTDFTVTIAAN

-2293 TQDSA
+2293 TQDTS

-2311 PNTAMTNTTITL
+2311 PNTTVTNATITL

-2334 LNRKTLG
+2334 LNRQTLG

-2418 GVAGTNSVSTV
+2418 GIAGTNSVSTV

-2441 HTITLS
+2441 ATISLT
-2447 ANKTGLSEGWSGNVA
+2447 ATKAGISESWSGSVDV
-2462 ITATRPANSTA
+2462 TATRPSATT
-2473 SAVDVTV
+2473 SAVAVTV
-2480 IVGQS
+2480 IVGA
-2485 WDTATEGVD
+2485 DTDSATEGVD
-2494 YTEVADFTI
+2494 YQEVADFTI
-2503 TIPAGQTSAI
+2503 TIPANQTSATGSFTLSGI
-2513 GNFAVTVKRDF
+2513 RDAVS
-2524 VADNERFSYG
+2524 DNNETLSISG
-2534 GLATG
+2534 IATG
-2539 YKVATSHPGYI
+2539 YKVSNVPSGI
-2550 STFEWVTTLGLT
+2550 FIFEWFSTIELKADV
-2562 VDKSSVS
+2562 SSVS
-2569 EDDGATTV
+2569 EHDGATTV
-2577 TVTLHAHPTLVG
+2577 TVTAHIDPTVYG
-2589 NTPVTVQ
+2589 NVYVTVS
-2596 VGGGGSTATSGTDHA
+2596 VGGGTATSGTDYA
-2611 AVSNFNM
+2611 AVSNF
-2618 TLPNKA
+2618 TITIPNKA
-2624 STVTKTFTLTPIR
+2624 SSATGTFTLTPTQ
-2637 DALIE
+2637 DALLE
-2642 SDESIWVN
+2642 SDETININ
-2650 GHGSHW
+2650 GSGSHW
-2656 SSYSGVGTE
+2656 NFYAGRGTSM
-2665 ITLTDAQ
+2665 TLTDAQ
-2672 TISLSATP
+2672 TVALSATP

-2699 GTEST
+2699 GTVAT
-2704 PRTVTVSVGDTGTAS
+2704 PRTVTVSVGDTGTAT
-2719 SGTDYAAVSDF
+2719 SGTDYAAVTDF

-2737 KTGATNTFTLTPT
+2737 KAGATNTFTLTPT

-2758 ETIGVAGSS
+2758 ETIGVSGSS
-2767 TVAYVYDTSLTL
+2767 TGAYVYPTTLTL
-2779 TDTNPAVTLTA
+2779 TDTNPAVTLSAT
-2790 SPSSISEGASG
+2790 PSSISEGGSA
-2801 TSVTVTATA
+2801 TAVTVTATA

-2821 VKVGDSGTATSGTD
+2821 VSVGKSGTATSGTD

-2845 IAANETSGT
+2845 IAANATSGT

-2926 AAAMKAATTVT
+2926 AAAMKAETTVT
-2937 LSVGVSGDSATKTT
+2937 LAIGAGGDGATKTT

-2966 QTTAEASFELTPVQD
+2966 QSTAEASFELTPVQD
-2981 TSVEGNE
+2981 TAVEGNE
-2988 AISVSGSSSGGHT
+2988 SVSVSGSSSGGHT

-3024 SVGEGASGTTVTV
+3024 SVGEGASATTVTV

-3193 NATSGTGTFTLTPTN
+3193 NATSGTGTFTLTPTQ
-3208 DTSIEGNETIG
+3208 DTSVEGSETIG
-3219 VSGTSASSTVTGTTV
+3219 VAGTSASSTVNGTTV
-3234 TLNDDDTHAI
+3234 TLSDDDSHAI
-3244 TLSVSPS
+3244 TLSASPS
-3251 SVSESK
+3251 TVAENK
-3257 SSETVTVT
+3257 ASETITVT
-3265 AAINVARSSA
+3265 ATINVARTSA
-3275 TTVTVTVGESTD
+3275 TSVTVSVGESTD
-3287 QATSGTDYSA
+3287 QATSGTDYKA
-3297 VSDFTLTIAANATSG
+3297 VSDFTVTIAANATSG
-3312 TGTFTFKPK
+3312 TGTFTFEPK
-3321 TDSTYEGLE
+3321 TDTAYEGFE
-3330 TVTISGSASWLTP
+3330 SVTISGTTAQSGGGGANANAS
-3343 VGISSENENHGN
+3343 
-3355 TIPVTN
+3355 IPVTN
-3361 TSLSIHDSSNYPAVT
+3361 TSLSIRDASNYPAVT

-3381 SSVSEGASGTSVTVT
+3381 SSVSESASGTSVTVT
-3396 ATAASAIGA
+3396 ATAASAIGS

-3425 AAVSD
+3425 TAVSN
-3430 FIIKIAANKTSATG
+3430 FIIKIAANATSGTG

-3451 GDSVVEGSETI
+3451 QDSVFEGSETI

-3482 DDSATLTIG
+3482 DDSAAVTVN
-3491 DANASEGDSLTF
+3491 DANAAEGDSLTF
-3503 TVTLSAA
+3503 TVTLDNA

-4022 TTVTATDKGTGTI
+4022 TTVTATDTGTGTI
-4035 NNDDSSTVTINDAN
+4035 NNDDSAEVTIADAN
-4049 ADEGGSMTFT
+4049 ADEGDAITFT

-4085 DYAKN
+4085 DYDEN
-4090 TAALSFSGT
+4090 TTALTFTGT

-4113 AVVEYAETFAVGLTV
+4113 AVLEHAETFTVGLTV
-4128 SDVPAG
+4128 SDAPAG
-4134 STVTSSDTGTGT
+4134 STVTDTDTGTGT

-4231 TFTVYL
+4231 TFTVDL

-4280 VTLSEAVQGGL
+4280 VALSEAVQGGL

-4311 SALSF
+4311 AGISF

-4472 TVSLSVSNAPPG
+4472 TVSLSVSNAPAG

-4533 GGFTVT
+4533 GGLTVT
-4539 PTYTNGT
+4539 PSFTNGT
-4546 ASGSDYT
+4546 ASSSDYT
-4553 ENTTALSFTGTA
+4553 ENTTVLSFTGTA
-4565 NESQTFTVATTD
+4565 NESHTFTVATTD
-4577 DASVEAAE
+4577 DALVEAAE
-4585 TFTVGLT
+4585 TFTVGLS

-4620 VSVSDASASE
+4620 VTVSDASASE
-4630 GSSMTFTVTLDKAVS
+4630 GSSMTFTVSLDKAVS
-4645 GGLTVTPSYT
+4645 GGLTVTPTYT

-4734 ASEGSSLTFTV
+4734 ASEGSILTFTV
-4745 SLDKAVSGGLTVTPS
+4745 SLDKAVSGGFTVTPS
-4760 YTNGTASSS
+4760 FTDSTATQGS
-4769 DYTENTTALSFTGT
+4769 DYTANTTALSFTGT

-4804 TFTVGLSA
+4804 TFTVGLSV

-4842 SEGSSLTFTVS
+4842 SEGSILTFTVS

-4861 LTVKPSFTDGTA
+4861 LTVTPSFTDGTA
-4873 SSSDYTENTTA
+4873 SSSDYTANTTA

-4895 TFTVATTDDAALEGN
+4895 TFTVATTDDAVLEGN

-4935 QDDDVAT
+4935 QDDDAAT

-4956 TFTVTLDQDV
+4956 TFTVSLDKAV
-4966 SGGFTVTPSYTDG
+4966 SGGLTVTPSFTDS
-4979 TASGSDYTANTTA
+4979 TATQGSDYTANTTA
-4992 LSFSGTANETQT
+4992 LSFTGTANETQT
-5004 FTVSTTQ
+5004 FTVATTD
-5011 DAVLEGNETF
+5011 DAALESDETF

-5040 TIRDNDAATVSVS
+5040 TIQDDDAATVSVS
-5053 DASASEGSSLTFTVS
+5053 DASASEGSILTFTVS

-5314 TTALSFAGTAG
+5314 TTALSFVGTAG

-5603 GFEQGDLSVSNGS
+5603 GFAQGDLSVSNGS

-5798 WTAPATA
+5798 WTAPAPA

-5875 TAPTFVEGG
+5875 TAPTFVEDG

-5940 YESRTTYAVVVEV
+5940 YESRTTYAVVVV
-5953 SDGQGGTARQSVA
+5953 ASDGQGGTARQPVA

-5987 SKTSLAIAWTAPAT
+5987 SKTSLAIAWTAPAP

-6056 GASAWSAL
+6056 GASAWSAP

-6229 DGTGTTTTLEGLQA
+6229 DGTGTTTMLEGLQA

-6256 EGASPWSAPGTGTT
+6256 EGASPWSAPGTGMT

-6327 GGTPPVAGTLSIEVT
+6327 GGTPPVAGMLSIEVT

-6716 MRLRAIAT
+6716 QRLRAIAT
-6724 YTDPARTTPLALAS
+6724 YTDLARTTPLALAS
-6738 EATESV
+6738 EATEPV

-6798 RTESEGNPRSVRAA
+6798 RTESEGSTAARA
-6812 AQADA
+6812 QQA

>member
-1 MRSLSKGFPN
+1 M
-11 LSFFV
+11 
-16 DAPLVFLLVA
+16 
-26 CSLLM
+26 
-31 VPAGSGASTEDDPYL
+31 SG
-46 GLNSPSVQEGDSGTT
+46 GLTVSPS
-61 TLTFTARLTD
+61 FTD
-71 ANGNTQASRKTITA
+71 G
-85 HYEVLSEAGDTAT
+85 TAT
-98 AGTDYTA
+98 AGTDY
-105 TSGTLTFAPGETS
+105 
-118 KTIDVS
+118 
-124 VLGDTDVE
+124 
-132 GDETLTVKWT
+132 
-142 GWENVWLVSYTYTG
+142 
-156 TITNDDS
+156 
-163 APVPD
+163 
-168 PAVVTVADASASEGD
+168 
-183 AITFTVALD
+183 
-192 KAVEGGFAVTPSF
+192 
-205 SDGTATEGTDYSE
+205 SE
-218 NTSALSFSGTAGE
+218 NTA
-231 TQTFSVS
+231 
-238 TSEDEDIE
+238 
-246 GDETFTVGLSV
+246 
-257 SGTSHAVTA
+257 
-266 TDTATGTITNDDNDD
+266 
-281 NDNNEPVI
+281 
-289 PAAVSIGDA
+289 
-298 SASEG
+298 
-303 DAITFTVA
+303 
-311 LDKAVEGGFAVTP
+311 
-324 SFSDG
+324 
-329 TATEGTDYSE
+329 
-339 NTSALSFSGTAGETQ
+339 
-354 TFSVSTSEDADI
+354 
-366 EGDETFTVGLS
+366 
-377 VSGTSHSV
+377 
-385 TATDTATGTITN
+385 
-397 DDNDDN
+397 
-403 DDNDNND
+403 
-410 NNEPVIPA
+410 
-418 AVSIGDAS
+418 
-426 ASEGDAITF
+426 
-435 TVALDKAVEGGFAVT
+435 
-450 PSFSDGTATEGTD
+450 
-463 YSENTSALSFSGTA
+463 
-477 GETQT
+477 
-482 FSVSTSEDEDI
+482 
-493 EGDETFTVGLSVSGT
+493 
-508 SHAVT
+508 
-513 ATSTATGTITNDD
+513 
-526 ADPPARV
+526 
-533 TVADV
+533 
-538 SASEGESMT
+538 
-547 FTVWLSKAVEGGFT
+547 
-561 VTPSFSDGT
+561 
-570 ATEGTDYSENTSALS
+570 ALS

-621 SHSVTATD
+621 
-629 TATGTITNDD
+629 
-639 SAAVTIADASA
+639 
-650 SEGDAITFTVTLDK
+650 
-664 AVSGGFTVTPSFT
+664 
-677 DGTATKGTDYSEN
+677 
-690 TAALSFAGTA
+690 
-700 GETQTFTVSTS
+700 
-711 EDEDIEGDETFTV
+711 
-724 GLSASGASVSATATA
+724 
-739 TGTITN
+739 
-745 DDSAAVTIADASAS
+745 
-759 EGDAITFT
+759 
-767 VSLDKAVSGGFTV
+767 
-780 TPSFTDGTAT
+780 
-790 KGTDYSENTA
+790 
-800 ALSFAGTAG
+800 
-809 ETQTFS
+809 
-815 VSTSEDE
+815 
-822 DIEGDETFTVGLSA
+822 
-836 SGASVSATATATGTI
+836 
-851 TNDDSAAVT
+851 
-860 IADASASEGD
+860 
-870 AITFTVTL
+870 
-878 DKAVE
+878 
-883 GGFTV
+883 
-888 TPRFRDDTATS
+888 
-899 GTDYTANTSALSF
+899 
-912 AGTAG
+912 
-917 ETQTF
+917 
-922 SVSTSEDE
+922 
-930 DIEDNETFTVG
+930 
-941 LVVSSLSITATSTAT
+941 
-956 GTITNDDNAEVTIA
+956 
-970 DASASE
+970 
-976 GDAISFTVSL
+976 
-986 DKAVSGGL
+986 
-994 TVTPSFSDGT
+994 
-1004 ATSGTDYTENT
+1004 
-1015 SALSF
+1015 
-1020 SGTAGETQTFSVS
+1020 
-1033 TREDEDIEGDETF
+1033 
-1046 TVGLAVSGTTHSVT
+1046 THSVT
-1060 STSTATGTITNDD
+1060 
-1073 SAAVTIADASASEGD
+1073 
-1088 AISFTVTLDKAVSG
+1088 
-1102 GLTVSPS
+1102 
-1109 FTDGTATEGTDYT
+1109 
-1122 ENTAALSFSGTA
+1122 
-1134 GETQTFSVST
+1134 
-1144 TEDEDI
+1144 
-1150 ESNET
+1150 
-1155 FTVGLA
+1155 
-1161 VSGTSHSVTA
+1161 
-1171 TSTATGTITNDDNA
+1171 
-1185 AVTIADASA
+1185 
-1194 SEGDAISFTVTL
+1194 
-1206 DKAVSGGLTV
+1206 
-1216 SPSFTDGTATEGTDY
+1216 
-1231 TENTASLSFSGT
+1231 
-1243 AGETQTFSVSTSE
+1243 
-1256 DEDIESNET
+1256 
-1265 FTVGLAVSG
+1265 
-1274 TTHSVSATSTA
+1274 ATSTA

-1328 SFTDGTATEGT
+1328 SFTDGTATAGT
-1339 DYTENTASLS
+1339 DYTENTAALT
-1349 FSGTAGETQTFSV
+1349 FSGTAGETQTFSI

-1385 THSVSATSTATGTI
+1385 THSVTATSTATGTI
-1399 TNDDSAA
+1399 TNDDSAT

-1429 VSGGF
+1429 VSGGL
-1434 TVTPSFTDGT
+1434 TVSPSFTDGT
-1444 ATEGTDYTEN
+1444 ATAGTDYTEN
-1454 TAALSFAGTAGE
+1454 TAALTFSGTAGE
-1466 TQTFGVSTTEDTDVE
+1466 TQTFSVSTTEDTDVE

-1543 ASAVAANTSVTVSI
+1543 ASAVAANTSVTVTI

-1587 AFKLTPV
+1587 AFKLTPIE
-1594 DDTEIEGKETISVS
+1594 DREIEGKETISIS

-1616 SGTSLELR
+1616 SGTSLELT
-1624 DKEEVS
+1624 DKNEVS

-1635 GAKLSVAPSSVS
+1635 GAKLSVSPSSVS

-1699 IKTGRRSG
+1699 IKAGRRSG

-1757 ALAANPA
+1757 TLAANPA

-1775 TVTATSSTHSSAR
+1775 TVTATSSTHSVAR

-1864 DDDAAPAVTLSA
+1864 DDDAAPAVTLSV
-1876 SPASVSENGGATT
+1876 SPSSVSENGGATT

-1983 DDDAQPAV
+1983 DNDAQPAV

-2008 VTVKATAASAVTW
+2008 VTVKATAASAVAW
-2021 ARTVTVSVGKTGSAA
+2021 VRTVSVSVGKTGSAA

-2055 TSGTGTFS
+2055 TSGTGTFT
-2063 LKPTQDTTN
+2063 LTPTQDTTN
-2072 EGNET
+2072 EGDET
-2077 IGVAGTSLNTTVT
+2077 IGVAGSSLNTTVT
-2090 GATVTLADDDINPAV
+2090 GTTVMIADDDINPAV
-2105 TLSVSP
+2105 TLSVNPS
-2111 ASVLESASATT
+2111 SVLESASATT

-2196 SSGTTVTG
+2196 STGTTVTG

-2212 DALPAVTLSVSTS
+2212 DNYPALTLSVSTS

-2237 VTATAASAIS
+2237 VTATAASSVS

-2259 GTASSGSDYAA
+2259 GTASPGADYAA
-2270 VTDFDITIAAN
+2270 VTDFTITIAAN

-2293 TQDSA
+2293 TQDTS

-2311 PNTAMTNTTITL
+2311 PNTTVTNATITL

-2334 LNRKTLG
+2334 LNRQTLG

-2369 GDTGT
+2369 GGSGT

-2418 GVAGTNSVSTV
+2418 GVAGTNSLSTV
-2429 TGTTLTLVDDDQ
+2429 TGATLTLVDDDQ
-2441 HTITLS
+2441 ATISLS
-2447 ANKTGLSEGWSGNVA
+2447 ANKTGLSEGWSGDVT

-2503 TIPAGQTSAI
+2503 TIPAGQTSAT
-2513 GNFAVTVKRDF
+2513 GKFAVTVKRDF
-2524 VADNERFSYG
+2524 VDDDEQFSYG
-2534 GLATG
+2534 GIATG
-2539 YKVATSHPGYI
+2539 YKVATSHPGSI

-2637 DALIE
+2637 DALLE

-2650 GHGSHW
+2650 GSGSHW

-2672 TISLSATP
+2672 PISLSAIP
-2680 SSVSEGAPP
+2680 SRLSEGASA

-2704 PRTVTVSVGDTGTAS
+2704 PRTVTVSVGDTGTAT

-2730 DITIPAN
+2730 DIVIPAN

-2750 KDSAGEGD
+2750 KDSAAEGD
-2758 ETIGVAGSS
+2758 ETIGVSGSS
-2767 TVAYVYDTSLTL
+2767 TVAYVYPTTLTL
-2779 TDTNPAVTLTA
+2779 ADTDPAVTLSA
-2790 SPSSISEGASG
+2790 APSSISEAAGA

-2810 STALATARTVT
+2810 AEAIGSARTVT
-2821 VKVGDSGTATSGTD
+2821 VTVGGSGTATSGTD

-2873 DVTGTSAEA
+2873 HVTGTSAEA
-2882 ATISRAVL
+2882 ATISRTVL

-2899 IALTT
+2899 IALAT
-2904 VPSYVAVAE
+2904 VPSYVGVAE
-2913 DGSRKSVTVRATA
+2913 DGARKSVTVRATA
-2926 AAAMKAATTVT
+2926 AAAMKAETTVT
-2937 LSVGVSGDSATKTT
+2937 LTIGAGGDSATKTT
-2951 DYTVSNV
+2951 DYTTSNIQ
-2958 RTITIPKG
+2958 TITIPKG
-2966 QTTAEASFELTPVQD
+2966 QSTAEASFELTPVQD
-2981 TSVEGNE
+2981 TLVEGNE
-2988 AISVSGSSSGGHT
+2988 AVTVSGSSSGGHT

-3052 VKVGDS
+3052 VKVGDT

-3091 PTQDTSVEGNETV
+3091 PTQDTSVEGSETI
-3104 GVSGTSANSTVTGTT
+3104 GVAGTGTNSTVTGTS

-3149 TVKATAASSISSAR
+3149 TVTATAASAISSAR
-3163 TVTVSVGGSGTASRG
+3163 KVTVSVGGSGTASRG
-3178 TDYATVADFTVTIAA
+3178 TDYATVSDFTVTIAA
-3193 NATSGTGTFTLTPTN
+3193 NATSGTGTFTLTPTQ
-3208 DTSIEGNETIG
+3208 DTSVEGSETIG
-3219 VSGTSASSTVTGTTV
+3219 VAGTSASSTVNGTTV
-3234 TLNDDDTHAI
+3234 TLSDDDSHAI
-3244 TLSVSPS
+3244 TLSASPS
-3251 SVSESK
+3251 TVAENK
-3257 SSETVTVT
+3257 ASETITVT
-3265 AAINVARSSA
+3265 ATINVARTSA
-3275 TTVTVTVGESTD
+3275 TAVTVSVGESTD
-3287 QATSGTDYSA
+3287 QATSGTDYEA
-3297 VSDFTLTIAANATSG
+3297 VSDFTVTIAANATSG

-3321 TDSTYEGLE
+3321 TDTAYEGFE
-3330 TVTISGSASWLTP
+3330 SVTISGTTAQSGGGGANANAS
-3343 VGISSENENHGN
+3343 
-3355 TIPVTN
+3355 IPVTN
-3361 TSLSIHDSSNYPAVT
+3361 TSLSIRDASNYPAVS

-3381 SSVSEGASGTSVTVT
+3381 SSVGEGASGTTVTVT
-3396 ATAASAIGA
+3396 ATAASAIGS

-3425 AAVSD
+3425 AAVSN
-3430 FIIKIAANKTSATG
+3430 FIIKIAANATSGTG

-3451 GDSVVEGSETI
+3451 QDSVFESSETI
-3462 GVAGTSLS
+3462 GVSGTSLS
-3470 TTVTGTTVTLTD
+3470 TTVTGTLVTLTD
-3482 DDSATLTIG
+3482 DDSAAVTVN
-3491 DANASEGDSLTF
+3491 DANAAEGD
-3503 TVTLSAA
+3503 
-3510 VQGGLTV
+3510 
-3517 TPGSFTNGTAANGD
+3517 D
-3531 YEKKANPQT
+3531 
-3540 LTFTGTANET
+3540 
-3550 HDFKVPSTEDAV
+3550 
-3562 LEAAETFT
+3562 
-3570 VGMSVSNA
+3570 M
-3578 PSGVTSSDTGT
+3578 
-3589 GTINNDDSAEVTID
+3589 
-3603 DANADEGDAITFTV
+3603 TFTV

-3642 DYDENTTALTFTGT
+3642 DYDENTSGLSFSGTKGETQTFTVSTTEDAVLEGNETFTVGLSVSGAPSGVTSTDTGTGTVNNDDSAAVTVNDASASEGDAMTFTVTLSEAVQGGLKVTPSFTDVSAVEGTDYDENTTALSFTGT
-3656 KGETKTFTVSTTEEA
+3656 KGETKTFTVSTTEDA

-3691 TTVTATDTG
+3691 APSGVTATDTG

-3711 ITIND
+3711 VTIND

-3743 SFTDV
+3743 TFTDV

-3762 LTFTGTKGET
+3762 LSFTGTKGET
-3772 KTFTVDTTQD
+3772 KTFTVSTTED
-3782 AVFEGNETFTVGL
+3782 AVFEANETFMVGL
-3795 TVSGAP
+3795 SVSGAP

-3815 NDDSAAVTID
+3815 NDDSAEVTID

-3838 VTLSEAVQGGLKVTP
+3838 VTLSEAVQGGLTVTP
-3853 GYTNGTTASGDYTA
+3853 SYTNGTTASGDYTA
-3867 NTTALTFTGTKDETK
+3867 NTTVLSFTGTKGETK

-3914 SSDTGTGTI
+3914 STDTGTGTI
-3923 NNDDSAEVTI
+3923 NNDDSATVTI
-3933 ADADA
+3933 DDANA

-3957 LTVTPDFTDVSAVEG
+3957 LTVTPDFTDVTAVEG
-3972 TDYDENTTALTFTG
+3972 TDYDENTTALSFTG

-3998 TEDANVEAAETFTVG
+3998 TEDANVEAGETFTVG
-4013 LTVSNAPTG
+4013 LSVSDAPTG
-4022 TTVTATDKGTGTI
+4022 TTVTATDTGTGTI

-4059 VTLSEAVQGGLKV
+4059 VTLSEAVQGGLTV
-4072 TPDFTDV
+4072 TPGFTDV

-4085 DYAKN
+4085 DYDEN
-4090 TAALSFSGT
+4090 TTALSFTGT
-4099 KGETQTFTVSTTEE
+4099 KGETKTFTVDTTQDAVFEGNETFTVGLSVSNAPPGLTATDTGTGTINNDDSSTVTINDANADEGDAITFTVTLSEAVQGGLTVTPSYTNGTTASGDYTANTTALTFTGTKGETKTFTVSTTEE
-4113 AVVEYAETFAVGLTV
+4113 AVLESNETFTVGLTV
-4128 SDVPAG
+4128 SDAPSG
-4134 STVTSSDTGTGT
+4134 VTSSDTGTGT

-4231 TFTVYL
+4231 TFTVGL

-4257 NDDTAQAS
+4257 NDDSAQVS
-4265 VNDASVSESGSMTFT
+4265 VNNASVSESGSMTFT
-4280 VTLSEAVQGGL
+4280 VTLSEAVQGGV
-4291 TVTPSYT
+4291 TVTPGYT

-4311 SALSF
+4311 AGISF

-4323 QTFTVATTDDAVLEG
+4323 QTFTVATTDDAVLED
-4338 NESFTVSL
+4338 NESFAVSL
-4346 SVSNAPPGVTV
+4346 SVSNAPSGVTV

-4365 AKSVAL
+4365 AKGVAL

-4463 EVIEADNSF
+4463 EVVEADNSF
-4472 TVSLSVSNAPPG
+4472 TVSLSVSNAPAG

-4495 FDNDTPLVPVYPKL
+4495 FDNDTPLVPLSAKL

-4522 SFTVSL
+4522 SFTVSV

-4539 PTYTNGT
+4539 PSFTNGT

-4553 ENTTALSFTGTA
+4553 ANTTALSFTGTA

-4577 DASVEAAE
+4577 DALVESAE
-4585 TFTVGLT
+4585 TFTVGLS

-4620 VSVSDASASE
+4620 VSIGDASATE
-4630 GSSMTFTVTLDKAVS
+4630 GSSLTFTVTLDKAVS

-4655 NGTASS
+4655 NGTAGS
-4661 SDYTEN
+4661 SDYTAN
-4667 TTALSFTGTANETQT
+4667 TTALTFTGTANESHT
-4682 FTVATTDDAALESDE
+4682 FTVATTQDAAFEGDE

-4702 LSVSHASVTATD
+4702 LSVSGTTQTVTATD

-4720 QDDDAATVSVSDAS
+4720 QDDDSASVSVSDAS
-4734 ASEGSSLTFTV
+4734 ATEGSSLIFTV
-4745 SLDKAVSGGLTVTPS
+4745 TLDQAVSGGLTVTPS
-4760 YTNGTASSS
+4760 YTNGTASS
-4769 DYTENTTALSFTGT
+4769 
-4783 ANETQTFTVATT
+4783 
-4795 DDAVLESDE
+4795 
-4804 TFTVGLSA
+4804 
-4812 SHASVTAT
+4812 
-4820 DTGTGTIQD
+4820 
-4829 DDVATVSVSDASA
+4829 
-4842 SEGSSLTFTVS
+4842 
-4853 LDKAVSGG
+4853 
-4861 LTVKPSFTDGTA
+4861 
-4873 SSSDYTENTTA
+4873 
-4884 LSFTGTANETQ
+4884 
-4895 TFTVATTDDAALEGN
+4895 
-4910 ETFTVGL
+4910 
-4917 SVSATT
+4917 
-4923 LNVTASDGIGTI
+4923 
-4935 QDDDVAT
+4935 
-4942 VSVSDAS
+4942 
-4949 ASEGSSL
+4949 
-4956 TFTVTLDQDV
+4956 
-4966 SGGFTVTPSYTDG
+4966 
-4979 TASGSDYTANTTA
+4979 SDYTANTTA

-5011 DAVLEGNETF
+5011 DAALEGDETF

-5028 HASVTATDTGTG
+5028 GTSQTVTATDTGTGTIQDDDSASVSVSDASATEGSSLTFTVTLDQAVSGGLTVTPSYTDGTASSSDYTANTTALSFSGTAGETQTFTVSTTQDAALEGDETFTVGLSVSATTLKVTATDTGIGTIQDDDSASVSVSDASATEGSSLTFTVTLDQAVSGGLTVTPSFTNGTATQGSDYTANTTALSFSGTAGETQTFTVSTTDDALFEGDETFMVGLSASHASVTATATGTGTILDNDGASVTVSNASATEGSSMTFTVTLDQAVSGGLTVTPSFTDGTASSSDYTANTTALSFSGSANETQTFTVSTTADAVVEGDETFTVGLSVSATSLSVTATDTGTG
-5040 TIRDNDAATVSVS
+5040 TIRDNDGASVTVSDASAREGSSMTFTVALNRAVAGGLTVTPTFTDGTAVEGSDYTANTTALSFSGRAGESQTFTVSTTADAVVEGDETFTVGLSVSATSLSVTATATGTGTIRDNDSASVTVSDASAREGSSMTFTVTLDQAVSGGLTVTPSFTDGTAVEGSDYTANTTALSFSGSANETQTFTVSTTADAVVEGDETFTVGLSVSATALSVTATATGTGTIRDNDSAAVSVS
-5053 DASASEGSSLTFTVS
+5053 DASASEGSSLTFTV
-5068 LDKAVSGG
+5068 
-5076 LTVTPSFTDGTATQG
+5076 
-5091 SDYTANATALSFA
+5091 ALNRA
-5104 GTAGE
+5104 
-5109 IQTFTVA
+5109 
-5116 TTDDALLETAET
+5116 
-5128 FTVGLSVSA
+5128 
-5137 TVLNVT
+5137 
-5143 ATATATGT
+5143 
-5151 IQDND
+5151 
-5156 SAAVTISSA
+5156 
-5165 SATEGSS
+5165 
-5172 LTFTVRLNQ
+5172 
-5181 AVAGGLTVT
+5181 
-5190 PSYTNGTASSS
+5190 
-5201 DYTANT
+5201 
-5207 TALSFT
+5207 
-5213 GTANETQTFT
+5213 
-5223 VATTQDAV
+5223 
-5231 LEGDETFTVG
+5231 
-5241 LSASHAS
+5241 
-5248 VTDTGTG
+5248 
-5255 TGTIQDDDGATV
+5255 
-5267 TISDVSVFEGASL
+5267 
-5280 TFSVMLDQD
+5280 

-5299 FTDGTATQGSDYTAN
+5299 FTDGTAVEGSDYTAN
-5314 TTALSFAGTAG
+5314 TTALTFVGRAG
-5325 EIQTFTVATTQDAVL
+5325 ESQTFTVSTTADAVV

-5347 VGLSASHASVTDTDT
+5347 VGLSVSGTSLSVMATDTG
-5362 ATGTIQDNDRAAVTV
+5362 TGTIQDNDSAAVSVSDASATEGNSLTFTVALNRAVAGGLTVTPTFTDGTAVEGSDYTANTTALWFTGRAGESQTFTVATTADAVVEGDETFTVGLSVSATGLSVTATDTGTGTIRDNDSATVTV
-5377 NDASTIEGSSLTFT
+5377 NDASTTEGTTLTFT
-5391 VRLSAAV
+5391 VTLDQAV

-5404 TPSFTDSTATQGS
+5404 TPTFTDGTAVEGS

-5432 GEIQT
+5432 GESQT
-5437 FTVSTTDDG
+5437 FTVPTTDDG
-5446 AVERH
+5446 AVESH
-5451 ETFTVGLSASHASV
+5451 ETFMVGLTASQASV
-5465 TAADTGTGTILNDDV
+5465 TDTDTGTGTILNDDV
-5480 RPTVALSGPATVQ
+5480 RPTVALSGPSTVQ
-5493 NGAFDV
+5493 NGAFEV
-5499 SITFSA
+5499 SVIFST
-5505 SMTGFARSDLSV
+5505 SMRGFARSDLSV
-5517 SNGSV
+5517 GNGSV

-5530 SYTATITP
+5530 SYTATIAP
-5538 AASGM
+5538 AASGL
-5543 VVVAVAENVARDQA
+5543 VVVAVAENVAYDSAGNGNQPATPYSVRADLDAPTVSISGPQRVEGVTPFDVTITFSESVTGFAQGDLSVGNGSATRFSGSGASYAATIAPAASGTVAVAVSANVARDQA
-5557 GNGNQAAAPF
+5557 GNGNQAAASY
-5567 SVQADLDAPTVS
+5567 SVQ
-5579 LSGPQSIKGVN
+5579 I
-5590 PFDVTIAFSESVT
+5590 VTPS
-5603 GFEQGDLSVSNGS
+5603 
-5616 ATGLS
+5616 
-5621 GSGTSYAATIT
+5621 
-5632 PASSGTVTVA
+5632 
-5642 VAAKVAHD
+5642 
-5650 LAGNGNQAAAPF
+5650 
-5662 SVQAIASTIA
+5662 IA
-5672 SLPAANEAPTF
+5672 SLPNDRAATNAAPTF

-5692 ENTLASQPIGAPV
+5692 ENTPSGQAIGAPV
-5705 SATDADGD
+5705 SATDANGD
-5713 TLTYTLSG
+5713 TLTYTLAG
-5721 LDASSFAL
+5721 TDAAAFAL
-5729 DADSGQVRTL
+5729 DADSGQVRTK

-5745 TQTTYAVVVEVSDGQ
+5745 SRTTYTVVVAVSDGQ
-5760 GGTARQPVAIAV
+5760 GGTAGQPVTIAV

-5792 TSLAIA
+5792 TGLAVA
-5798 WTAPATA
+5798 WTAPSTA
-5805 GRPPISDYDVQYR
+5805 DRPPLSDYDVQYR
-5818 VAASA
+5818 LADSG
-5823 DAFVD
+5823 DAFAD
-5828 AGYDGTGT
+5828 MGYDGTGT
-5836 TTALDG
+5836 ATALNG
-5842 LRPGTAYEVQVRAHN
+5842 LQANTAYEVQVRAHN
-5857 DEGPSAWSALG
+5857 DEGTSDWSALG

-5875 TAPTFVEGG
+5875 TAPIFAEGG
-5884 NRSVAENTAAG
+5884 DRSVAENTPSG

-5913 YTLAGTDASSFA
+5913 YTLSGVDADAFALDADSGQVQTLAALDYESRTTYAVVVAVSDGQGGTVRQPVTIAVIDENEPPAAPAAPTVTATSSTSLAVAWTAPATADRPPLSDYDVQYRVAASGDAFADAGYDGTSTATALEGLRPGTAYEVQVRAHNDEGTSAWSVLGTGRTDANTAPTFAEGGDRSVAENTPSGQPIGTPVSATDADGDALTYTLSGEDASSFALDADSGQLQTLAALDYEARTTYAVTVEVSDGQGGTVRQPVTIAVIDENEPPAAPAAPTVTATSSTSLAVAWTAPATADRPPLSDYDVQYRVAASGDAFADAGYDGTSTATALEGLRPGTAYEVQVRAHNDEGTSDWSALGTGRTDANTAPTFAEGGDRSVSENTPSGQAIGTPVSATDADGDALTYTLSGEDASSFALDADSGQLQTLAALDYEARTTYAVTVEVSDGQGGTAGQPVTIAVIDEAEPPAAPAAPTVSGTSSTSLAVAWTAPSTVGRPPISDYDVQYRLADSGDAFADMGYDGTSTATALEGLRPGTAYEVQVRAHNDEGTSDWSALGTGRTDANTAPTFAEGGDRSVAENTAAGQAIGAPVSATDADGDALIYTLASEDAAAFA

-5953 SDGQGGTARQSVA
+5953 SDGQGGTARQSVT
-5966 IAVIDEAEPP
+5966 IAVIDENEPP

-5982 TVTGT
+5982 TVSGT
-5987 SKTSLAIAWTAPAT
+5987 SSTSLAVAWTAPAT
-6001 AGRPPISDY
+6001 ADRPPVSDY

-6019 GDAFVDAGYDGTGT
+6019 GDAFADAGYDGTST
-6033 TTALDGLRPDRA
+6033 ATALEGLRPDTA

-6056 GASAWSAL
+6056 GTSPWSAP
-6064 GEGRTHEN
+6064 GEGRTDAN
-6072 VAPAFTDQSV
+6072 TAPAFTDQP
-6082 GDEFEALEFNV
+6082 GDEFEALEFDV

-6103 VQATDTD
+6103 VQATDAD
-6110 GDVLIFSITGR
+6110 GDVLSFSLMGR
-6121 DAEAFTIDADTGQL
+6121 DAGKFIIDADGQL
-6135 QVLDELDHERQAT
+6135 QALGGFDHESQAT

-6157 GQGGMALLPVV
+6157 GQGGTVLLPVV

-6173 EAEPPATPDAPAV
+6173 EAEPPATPAAPAV
-6186 NAVSTTGLAVAWT
+6186 NATSTTGLVVAWT
-6199 APENLGPP
+6199 APDNPGPP

-6229 DGTGTTTTLEGLQA
+6229 EGTGTTTTLEGLQP

-6256 EGASPWSAPGTGTT
+6256 EGTSDWSAPGTGAT
-6270 DQLPLEAPVLEDQT
+6270 DQPPLDAPVLDDQM
-6284 ATAGMPFRY
+6284 AAAGTPFRY

-6298 AQAVDYQATLAD
+6298 PQAVDYYATRSD
-6310 GIGLPSWLR
+6310 GTVLPGWLR
-6319 FDAATRTF
+6319 FDASTRTF
-6327 GGTPPVAGTLSIEVT
+6327 GGIPPVAGTLSIEVT

-6370 ATVAEGGTVLIDVLA
+6370 AAVAEGGTVRIDVLA

-6400 EETSHGAV
+6400 EATSHGVV
-6408 QVNADGTV
+6408 QINADGTV

-6423 ETVGDQFHYRVH
+6423 ETVGDQFRYRVH

-6440 SEVATVTI
+6440 SGVATVTI

-6463 DQIVAEE
+6463 DQVVAEE
-6470 AAVQLSGSGTDPEG
+6470 TAVQLSGSGTDPEG

-6494 SGSTVALSEATSTVP
+6494 SGSTMALNDATSTAP
-6509 AFTAPTQLT
+6509 QFTAPTQLV

-6556 DAASY
+6556 DSASY

-6598 ASRFALDATSGAL
+6598 ASRFALDATSGEL

-6618 DAEATDHYTLT
+6618 DAEATEGYALT

-6656 VTLTTYEPLIGQVVR
+6656 VTLTTYEPQIGQVVR

-6689 RSEDEIRWDAI
+6689 RSADETRWDAI
-6700 AGATHDHYT
+6700 AGATQDDYT
-6709 PVIDDDG
+6709 PVLDDNG
-6716 MRLRAIAT
+6716 QRLRAIAT

-6738 EATESV
+6738 DATEPV
-6744 TVATEDANRTRQLA
+6744 AVATEDANRTRQLA

-6780 ADRHESYVTV
+6780 ANRHESYVTV

-6798 RTESEGNPRSVRAA
+6798 RTESEDTPRSAGTAARA
-6812 AQADA
+6812 QQA

-6828 EFQLAIDETNELT
+6828 AFQLAINETNELT

-6863 NSQLGFGYLGVD
+6863 SSQLGFGYLGID

-6884 VGMMLLRNQGTLD
+6884 VGMMLLRNQGALD
-6897 YQSTFIA
+6897 YQSTFID

-6912 TNVLPYIHWRP
+6912 TNVLPYVHWRP
-6923 KVGVDVWSLVGYG
+6923 KAGVDVWSLVGYG
-6936 QGEVEVIDVD
+6936 QGEVEVLNVD

-6952 GAVGLRY
+6952 AAAGLRY
-6959 DLRSLGRVQLAAK
+6959 DLRALGRVQLAAK
-6972 TDAFAVQLTPDAGAG
+6972 TDVFAVQLTPAAGAG
-6987 STAQRLRLALESRMN
+6987 STAQRLRLALESRMH
-7002 WRVSPY
+7002 WRVAAY

-7013 TVELGVRWDGG
+7013 NVELGVRWDGG
-7024 DGDTGPGAEVAGGLT
+7024 DGETGPGAEVAGGMT

-7047 HVEARGRRLLAHREG
+7047 HVEARGRRLLAHRAEQM
-7062 HVGLWGGSLMVR
+7062 GLWGGSLMVR

-7095 SRVESLWRGQLMAG
+7095 SQVESLWRGQLMGAAG
-7109 PADAEPSWTPSELT
+7109 TEPSWTPSELT

-7130 SLSASSQLTPFVEA
+7130 SLSAASQLTPFVEA
-7144 GTGPMQRLRV
+7144 GTGRMQRLRV

-7160 MGAGTRQV
+7160 TGADTRQV
-7168 EIFGEQRRGP
+7168 EIFGEQRRAP